1 MTSPIVIN
9 VPNRALLPGETK
21 GYFFWCMAN
30 LNIKRKLTS
39 MFVNKYPPYI
49 PLPKN
54 GRLLVTRVYFIIR
67 YAKKKKQEGSPTKLI
82 NRSQVS
88 YKCSSIS

>member
-1 MTSPIVIN
+1 MTCHSIAKISMTSPIVIN

-21 GYFFWCMAN
+21 GSFFWCMEN

-54 GRLLVTRVYFIIR
+54 GRLLVIKVYFIIR
-67 YAKKKKQEGSPTKLI
+67 YAKKKTRRLTHQTD
-82 NRSQVS
+82 Q
-88 YKCSSIS
+88 

>member
-9 VPNRALLPGETK
+9 VPTRALLTGETK
-21 GYFFWCMAN
+21 RSFFWCMAN

-54 GRLLVTRVYFIIR
+54 G
-67 YAKKKKQEGSPTKLI
+67 GD
-82 NRSQVS
+82 
-88 YKCSSIS
+88 